1 MAMFA
6 SGQIFAYSRPTPFL
20 FDSILKEDKNIA
32 ISSVC
37 PKEVYPRFERERN
50 IFIEES
56 LSLSLLFDVNIFFTC
71 LKAKR

>member
-1 MAMFA
+1 MFA

-56 LSLSLLFDVNIFFTC
+56 LSLSLSLLFDVNIFFIC

>member
-1 MAMFA
+1 MFA

-56 LSLSLLFDVNIFFTC
+56 LSLSLSLYYSMLTFF
-71 LKAKR
+71 LYV